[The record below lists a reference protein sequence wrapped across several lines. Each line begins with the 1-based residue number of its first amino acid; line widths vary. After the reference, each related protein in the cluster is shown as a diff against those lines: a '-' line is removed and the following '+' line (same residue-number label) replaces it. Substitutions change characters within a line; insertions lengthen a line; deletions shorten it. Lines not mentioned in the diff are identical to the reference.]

1 MTDQTQAPDQV
12 QLPGDSPIK
21 LEMNLAQAEQLV
33 QVLQKQPFEQV
44 AAFLPGILVQT
55 NAQVVGLIANTQAQK
70 GNTQ

>member
-1 MTDQTQAPDQV
+1 MTDQTHATDEV

-21 LEMNLAQAEQLV
+21 LEMNLAQVQQLV

-44 AAFLPGILVQT
+44 AAFLPVILMQI